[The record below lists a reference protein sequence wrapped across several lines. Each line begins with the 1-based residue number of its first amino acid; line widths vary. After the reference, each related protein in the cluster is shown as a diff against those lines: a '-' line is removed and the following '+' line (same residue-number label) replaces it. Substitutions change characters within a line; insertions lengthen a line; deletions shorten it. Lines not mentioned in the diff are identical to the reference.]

1 MLGDTI
7 TITIDGSAKA
17 LSKINQ
23 DSYSAEYFLK
33 ESLGDY
39 RLTVRHVK
47 DSVKAGLNKR
57 DRHSLVLVHTI
68 YPVSPAI
75 NPVIRQSQLI
85 IVNDY
90 NDDAAAV
97 SKEMVGLEAY
107 GTLANLTK
115 VVNWE
120 S

>member
-7 TITIDGSAKA
+7 TITIDGSPKV

-23 DSYSAEYFLK
+23 DSYSGEYFLK
-33 ESLGDY
+33 ESLGEF
-39 RLTVRHVK
+39 RLNVRHVK
-47 DSVKAGLNKR
+47 DSVKAGANKR

-68 YPVSPAI
+68 YPVVPATAAT
-75 NPVIRQSQLI
+75 VRQTQLI

-97 SKEMVGLEAY
+97 AKELVGLEAY
-107 GTLANLTK
+107 GTLSNLTK
-115 VVNWE
+115 IVNWE